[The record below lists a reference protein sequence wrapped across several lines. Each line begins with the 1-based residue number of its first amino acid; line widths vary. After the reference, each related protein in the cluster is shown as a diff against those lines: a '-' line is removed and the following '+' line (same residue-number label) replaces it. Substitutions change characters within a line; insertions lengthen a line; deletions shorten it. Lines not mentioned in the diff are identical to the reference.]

1 MGTPPVIGFVGVG
14 TIAEALITGMCAN
27 GEHRADFLL
36 SPRSA
41 ERVNRLAEAY
51 PFVTVAASNQ
61 AVVDGAEIVFLA
73 VTPQIAEQV
82 LSQLVFRPGQRIVSL
97 IATFDTARLRPLVAP
112 AEAIHRVT
120 PLPAVARRMGPLMLY
135 PASPEIASLLE
146 GLGQLIQLG
155 DESELDALWAV
166 TGFMAS
172 YFGLLGSIETWLAG
186 QGVARERAASFVA
199 SLFHAVGATAE
210 ERAQEG
216 FDHLIV
222 DHSTPGGLNEQAWR
236 ELRAAGWTGL
246 SSEALDLLRARIGGR
261 ATLQDRIPSNA

>member
-1 MGTPPVIGFVGVG
+1 MGAPVIGFVGVG

-41 ERVNRLAEAY
+41 ERVDRLAARHR
-51 PFVTVAASNQ
+51 FVTVAASNQ

-82 LSQLVFRPGQRIVSL
+82 LGQLRFRPGQRIVSL
-97 IATFDTARLRPLVAP
+97 IATFDTARLGPLVAP

-135 PASPEIASLLE
+135 PASPDIAPLLE
-146 GLGQLIQLG
+146 GLGQLITLG
-155 DESELDALWAV
+155 DEQELDALLAV

-172 YFGLLGSIETWLAG
+172 YFGLLGSIETWLAD
-186 QGVARERAASFVA
+186 QGVGRERANAFVA
-199 SLFHAVGATAE
+199 SFFNALGVTGE
-210 ERAQEG
+210 ERAGEG

-246 SSEALDLLRARIGGR
+246 SGEALDLLRARIGGT
-261 ATLQDRIPSNA
+261 ATLQDRIPGNG